1 MAYCHG
7 HTKGDMRVFP
17 IEVILTDD
25 TKIRKASEKL
35 WIRTNDSVFPNGLNE
50 VI

>member
-25 TKIRKASEKL
+25 TKIRKASSPGAEL
-35 WIRTNDSVFPNGLNE
+35 TIWS
-50 VI
+50 